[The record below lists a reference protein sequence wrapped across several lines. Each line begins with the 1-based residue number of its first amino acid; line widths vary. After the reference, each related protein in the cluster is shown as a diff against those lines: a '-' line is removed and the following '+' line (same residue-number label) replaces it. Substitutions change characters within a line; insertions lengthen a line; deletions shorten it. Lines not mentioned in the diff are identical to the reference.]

1 MKIIRPAVFASL
13 FAASA
18 ALAECP
24 RWISVM
30 PLNGDRHDELAHDC
44 ADLGNTTFVD
54 GIAWCCPVNPEGD
67 PVADPAAIY
76 AERYRDVVPKLKAMS
91 KVRQGVLLRTIRENF
106 APEIPGM
113 ICVNA
118 SPQHI
123 KYAREFAHILAG
135 PGHRPMIRGA
145 GAPYH
150 GRGLFHIVN
159 ARSSYAR
166 QLNLVGKD
174 VVYMQECDTCPQ
186 TLWATSATRT
196 YDHLV
201 MLALEG
207 CKGAK
212 IWITR
217 THNYHEKTSAEAYRR
232 MFREN
237 RGIMEWAA
245 NVDFEQHGIVVPVC
259 GPSEYNFGDR
269 YLALTG
275 IPYRFGRAQPGEVT
289 ALTAAT
295 LMLMKPE
302 EIREA
307 LAGIAI
313 ADGSAALWLADNGY
327 AEDTGVRAKA
337 WKRNTIQIHEF
348 EDGFR
353 QYGMRTGGLVD
364 LSDVA
369 AGAKVLTRLLN
380 RPRMGEEAV
389 YEAPGSV
396 IFANARGGKVLSFAQ
411 SLPDQQ
417 PKYYDATLLSECY
430 KAEMLKWL
438 SQLGGGLPGG
448 ACYLGAGPVTCEA
461 GRAGGDRVFVLNML
475 DLDGDEAPEM
485 AFDVAPASIERLQG
499 DGGWKPVRF
508 SAMPNGNV
516 RLSSPVLA
524 QRPAIFRWKGP

>member
-201 MLALEG
+201 MLA
-207 CKGAK
+207 
-212 IWITR
+212 
-217 THNYHEKTSAEAYRR
+217 
-232 MFREN
+232 
-237 RGIMEWAA
+237 
-245 NVDFEQHGIVVPVC
+245 
-259 GPSEYNFGDR
+259 
-269 YLALTG
+269 
-275 IPYRFGRAQPGEVT
+275 
-289 ALTAAT
+289 
-295 LMLMKPE
+295 
-302 EIREA
+302 
-307 LAGIAI
+307 
-313 ADGSAALWLADNGY
+313 
-327 AEDTGVRAKA
+327 
-337 WKRNTIQIHEF
+337 
-348 EDGFR
+348 
-353 QYGMRTGGLVD
+353 
-364 LSDVA
+364 
-369 AGAKVLTRLLN
+369 
-380 RPRMGEEAV
+380 
-389 YEAPGSV
+389 
-396 IFANARGGKVLSFAQ
+396 
-411 SLPDQQ
+411 
-417 PKYYDATLLSECY
+417 
-430 KAEMLKWL
+430 
-438 SQLGGGLPGG
+438 
-448 ACYLGAGPVTCEA
+448 
-461 GRAGGDRVFVLNML
+461 
-475 DLDGDEAPEM
+475 
-485 AFDVAPASIERLQG
+485 
-499 DGGWKPVRF
+499 
-508 SAMPNGNV
+508 
-516 RLSSPVLA
+516 